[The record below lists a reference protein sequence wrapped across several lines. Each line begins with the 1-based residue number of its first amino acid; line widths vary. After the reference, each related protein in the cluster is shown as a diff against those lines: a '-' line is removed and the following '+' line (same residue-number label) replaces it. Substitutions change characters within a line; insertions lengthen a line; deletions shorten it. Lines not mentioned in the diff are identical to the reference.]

1 MILDEILENK
11 RVELEETKARFHI
24 QGIMEKL
31 SMVPRPKDF
40 ERAVAYRGG
49 ADRIRIIAEIKRA
62 SPSKGMIR
70 EYFVP
75 AEIARGYIEGGAAAI
90 SVITEEKYFK
100 GKLDYLLALR
110 GNIRLPILRK
120 DFIFDDYQVYESRV
134 SGADAL
140 LLIAAALD
148 KERLKSLIELT
159 QSLGMSALVEVHD
172 EKELEDALSAG
183 AKIIGV
189 NNRDLKT
196 FKTDIETTIRLA
208 PYVPKDRVLVSESG
222 INTHEDI
229 LKLKEWGVE
238 AFLIGEALMR
248 EENFRK
254 KLKELRGVIQPN
266 QGQDLRHN
274 KP

>member
-1 MILDEILENK
+1 MILDEIIESKKQSIAISKEEHPLEGLMK
-11 RVELEETKARFHI
+11 LIPMLPPAR
-24 QGIMEKL
+24 
-31 SMVPRPKDF
+31 DF
-40 ERAVAYRGG
+40 KTAIAYGDG
-49 ADRIRIIAEIKRA
+49 KKDRIRIIAEIKRA

-75 AEIARGYIEGGAAAI
+75 SEIARGYFEAGAAAI
-90 SVITEEKYFK
+90 SIITEEKYFM
-100 GKLDYLLALR
+100 GKLEYLSGLR
-110 GNIRLPILRK
+110 GNMRVPLLRK
-120 DFIFDDYQVYESRV
+120 DFIFDDYQIYESRV

-140 LLIAAALD
+140 LLIVAVLG
-148 KERLKSLIELT
+148 KERLKELLDLT
-159 QSLGMSALVEVHD
+159 HSLGMVALVEVHD
-172 EKELEDALSAG
+172 EAETEIALEVG

-196 FKTDIETTIRLA
+196 FKTDISTTMRLA
-208 PYVPKDRVLVSESG
+208 PYIPKDRVLVSESG

-229 LKLKEWGVE
+229 LKLREWGVE

-254 KLKELRGVIQPN
+254 KLKELRGEKPSPS
-266 QGQDLRHN
+266 QDLWNH

>member
-1 MILDEILENK
+1 MILDDILQNK
-11 RVELEETKARFHI
+11 RLEIEKAKAEFPI
-24 QGIMEKL
+24 DGIMDKL
-31 SMVPRPKDF
+31 TKVPRPKDF

-49 ADRIRIIAEIKRA
+49 ADRVRIIAEIKRG

-90 SVITEEKYFK
+90 SVITDEKFFM
-100 GKLDYLLALR
+100 GKLEYLTALR
-110 GNIRLPILRK
+110 GNIRLPLLRK
-120 DFIFDDYQVYESRV
+120 DFIIDEYQVYESRV

-140 LLIAAALD
+140 LLIVAALPKD
-148 KERLKSLIELT
+148 ELKRLLGLSY
-159 QSLGMSALVEVHD
+159 SLGMSALVEVHD
-172 EKELEDALSAG
+172 EKELETALDIG
-183 AKIIGV
+183 ARIIGV

-196 FKTDIETTIRLA
+196 FKTDLETTERLA

-222 INTHEDI
+222 INTHDDI
-229 LKLKEWGVE
+229 LRLRECGVE

-254 KLKELRGVIQPN
+254 KLRELRGVKEYSGKDMWN
-266 QGQDLRHN
+266 H

>member
-1 MILDEILENK
+1 MILDEIVESKKKSLEVAK
-11 RVELEETKARFHI
+11 EEHPLEGLKERLVTLPPAR
-24 QGIMEKL
+24 
-31 SMVPRPKDF
+31 DF
-40 ERAVAYRGG
+40 QRAIAYGGG
-49 ADRIRIIAEIKRA
+49 AKDRIRIIAEIKRA

-75 AEIARGYIEGGAAAI
+75 AEIARGYFEAGAAAI

-100 GKLDYLLALR
+100 GKLEYLSGLR
-110 GNIRLPILRK
+110 GNMRIPLLRK
-120 DFIFDDYQVYESRV
+120 DFIFDEYQIFESRV
-134 SGADAL
+134 AGADAL
-140 LLIAAALD
+140 LLIVAVLGKD
-148 KERLKSLIELT
+148 RLKELLELT
-159 QSLGMSALVEVHD
+159 HSLGMSALVEVHD
-172 EKELEDALSAG
+172 EAETEIALESG

-196 FKTDIETTIRLA
+196 FKTDINTTIRLA
-208 PYVPKDRVLVSESG
+208 PYIPRDRVLVSESG

-229 LKLKEWGVE
+229 LKLREWGVE

-254 KLKELRGVIQPN
+254 KLKELRGEKPSPD
-266 QGQDLRHN
+266 QDLWNH

>member
-1 MILDEILENK
+1 MILDDILQNK
-11 RVELEETKARFHI
+11 RLELEKARAEFPI
-24 QGIMEKL
+24 DGIMEKL
-31 SMVPRPKDF
+31 PKVPKPKDF

-49 ADRIRIIAEIKRA
+49 ADRIRIIAEIKRG

-90 SVITEEKYFK
+90 SVITDEKFFM
-100 GKLDYLLALR
+100 GKLEYLTALR
-110 GNIRLPILRK
+110 GNIRLPLLRK
-120 DFIFDDYQVYESRV
+120 DFIIDEYQVYESRV

-140 LLIAAALD
+140 LLIVAALPKD
-148 KERLKSLIELT
+148 GLKKLLELT
-159 QSLGMSALVEVHD
+159 YSLGMSALVEVHD
-172 EKELEDALSAG
+172 EKELETALDVG
-183 AKIIGV
+183 ARIIGV

-196 FKTDIETTIRLA
+196 FKTDLETTARLA

-229 LKLKEWGVE
+229 LRLRECGVE

-254 KLKELRGVIQPN
+254 KLRELRGVKEYTGKDMWN
-266 QGQDLRHN
+266 H